1 MGTRGSDDRDGP
13 GLATQLVH
21 AGHTPTGP
29 VVAPID
35 RSSNYLQADP
45 ERYTDVRYLRLSN
58 SPRHLALCTKLAAI
72 EGAEDALVTA
82 SGMAAISTTLLA
94 LLGAGD
100 HLLVQDNIYG
110 GTATFLDDLARW
122 GIDSSS
128 FDPTADLTPHVRPNT
143 RLVYVESVSNPL
155 IQVPD
160 LDLVVQRARQHGLI
174 SVIDNTFLSPAQFR
188 PVPFGFDLVVH
199 SATKYLGGH
208 SDLVA
213 GVVAGD
219 TATIETIRH
228 QLAHL
233 GGTLDPEAVY
243 LLDRGLKTLH
253 LRVPRQA
260 QNALAIAEFLLG
272 HPAVEAVRYPGL
284 PDDPNHQRARHFGGY
299 GGMLSFVSRSPAA
312 RVVERTRWFHHAASL
327 GGVES
332 LVVQPAR
339 SSHLGMQ
346 PEERARLGIV
356 DDLVRVSVGVEDVD
370 DLIADLEHALTED

>member
-1 MGTRGSDDRDGP
+1 MSERDA
-13 GLATQLVH
+13 LATRLVH
-21 AGHTPTGP
+21 AGYTPDGP

-58 SPRHLALCTKLAAI
+58 SPRHLALCSKLASI
-72 EGAEDALVTA
+72 EVADDALVTA

-100 HLLVQDNIYG
+100 HVLVQQNIYG
-110 GTATFLDDLARW
+110 GTATFLDDLRRW
-122 GIDSSS
+122 GIESSA
-128 FDPTADLTPHVRPNT
+128 FDPTTDPTPHLRPNT

-155 IQVPD
+155 IRVPN
-160 LDLVVQRARQHGLI
+160 LEAVVRFARANGLV
-174 SVIDNTFLSPAQFR
+174 SVIDNTFLSPMQFR

-213 GVVAGD
+213 GVVAGS
-219 TATIETIRH
+219 TAQIERIRH

-233 GGTLDPEAVY
+233 GGTLDPEAVF

-260 QNALAIAEFLLG
+260 ENALALARFLST
-272 HPAVEAVRYPGL
+272 HPQVERVCYPGL
-284 PDDPNHQRARHFGGY
+284 PDDPEHERARHFDGY
-299 GGMLSFVSRSPAA
+299 GGMLAFVSRAPAHQ
-312 RVVERTRWFHHAASL
+312 VVERTRLFHHAASL

-346 PEERARLGIV
+346 PEQRARLGIV
-356 DDLVRVSVGVEDVD
+356 DDLIRVSVGIEAID
-370 DLIADLEHALTED
+370 DLIRDLDRALTIA